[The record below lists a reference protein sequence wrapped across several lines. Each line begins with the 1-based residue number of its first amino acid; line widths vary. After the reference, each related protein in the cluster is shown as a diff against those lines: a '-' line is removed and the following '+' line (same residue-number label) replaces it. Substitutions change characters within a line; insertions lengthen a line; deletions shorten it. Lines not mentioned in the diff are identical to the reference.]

1 MAIALCGNKISAVIN
16 VTPLID
22 VVMVLLIVFML
33 LPSRTVGLESEL
45 PQPPPENSLAVPNPQ
60 DLVLSIRKDRSID
73 INSQPVPLEQLE
85 DRLKTLFAARPNGVL
100 FLSGAPELDF
110 EDVAT
115 VIDKAHGAGVARIG
129 IMTEKGRP

>member
-1 MAIALCGNKISAVIN
+1 VAIALGGNKISAVIN

-45 PQPPPENSLAVPNPQ
+45 PQPPPENSSVPPNPQ
-60 DLVLSIRKDRSID
+60 DLVLCIRKDRSMD
-73 INSQPVPLEQLE
+73 INSQPVSLEQLE

-100 FLSGAPELDF
+100 FLSGARELDF

-115 VIDKAHGAGVARIG
+115 VIDTARGAGVNRIG

>member
-1 MAIALCGNKISAVIN
+1 VAIALGGNTISAVIN

-45 PQPPPENSLAVPNPQ
+45 PQPPPDDNRAPPNPQ
-60 DLVLSIRKDRSID
+60 DLVLCIRKDRSID

-85 DRLKTLFAARPNGVL
+85 DRLKTLFASRPNGVL
-100 FLSGAPELDF
+100 FLTGARELDF

-115 VIDKAHGAGVARIG
+115 VIDKAHGAGVTRIG